1 MTLCHMFIAVS
12 SIKKKDLAEVR
23 SMANPPAPVKLA
35 LESVCELLNVGA
47 SDWKAIRGI
56 IVKDNFITSIVK
68 LETDKITY
76 DPLFY
81 LKKIR
86 ISLEIQNLTINI

>member
-1 MTLCHMFIAVS
+1 MKTQKLVNLIFCYNTMQNVFIAVS
-12 SIKKKDLAEVR
+12 SIKKKDLAEIR

-47 SDWKAIRGI
+47 ADWKAIRGV

-76 DPLFY
+76 DIYIFF
-81 LKKIR
+81 
-86 ISLEIQNLTINI
+86 